1 MHIIALSPFIT
12 LIHNRGQSYLSLI
25 SRNNCIP
32 FAALSKK
39 AWWPLCVAVRSYTC
53 RYANEFVCFICQT
66 HTQSLTWVC
75 PKLQASKVRSLNSI
89 NPIGKKGVGWGYDCS
104 HSFLYGMHFQ
114 KLVPLKE
121 GCVGY
126 LSDCYVYITVLVNDL

>member
-53 RYANEFVCFICQT
+53 RYANEFVCLICQT

-89 NPIGKKGVGWGYDCS
+89 NPLEKRGWGGVMIALIHFYMACISKNWAYKRKGVWDTCLIAMCTS
-104 HSFLYGMHFQ
+104 R
-114 KLVPLKE
+114 
-121 GCVGY
+121 Y
-126 LSDCYVYITVLVNDL
+126 L